1 CSGARWGLRASWSAI
16 PCGCGPSPTS
26 WVPARLPCRRCW
38 RGGIWSWLSVPP
50 RSNGERPGRRAR
62 RPPAG
67 ASRQRGSARPPNASW
82 RAGPIVLPL
91 ADSAPG
97 GPVTRERIL
106 AVTAAALK
114 RGPTVVV
121 ATAAPYAL
129 AHVPQECAALA
140 VYGADPSTLQ
150 AAAAVLSGAIRPGG

>member
-1 CSGARWGLRASWSAI
+1 M
-16 PCGCGPSPTS
+16 
-26 WVPARLPCRRCW
+26 
-38 RGGIWSWLSVPP
+38 
-50 RSNGERPGRRAR
+50 
-62 RPPAG
+62 
-67 ASRQRGSARPPNASW
+67 
-82 RAGPIVLPL
+82 
-91 ADSAPG
+91 
-97 GPVTRERIL
+97 TRERIL

-150 AAAAVLSGAIRPGG
+150 AAAAVLTGAVRPGGRLPVTIASPTAPEV